1 MMSREW
7 VDRNKGSLFSVW
19 CSSSSSSV
27 SVSSSSNSNSG
38 SSVVV
43 VVIVVVVVVVQ
54 QEIMRYIIGSIGSIG
69 SLARSGAVIYAK
81 KV

>member
-7 VDRNKGSLFSVW
+7 VDCNKGSLLSVW
-19 CSSSSSSV
+19 CSSSSSS
-27 SVSSSSNSNSG
+27 SSSSSNSC

-43 VVIVVVVVVVQ
+43 VVIVVVVVQ
-54 QEIMRYIIGSIGSIG
+54 QEIMRCIIGSIDSIG

>member
-1 MMSREW
+1 MSREW
-7 VDRNKGSLFSVW
+7 IDCNKGSLLSVW
-19 CSSSSSSV
+19 CSCSCSSSSSN
-27 SVSSSSNSNSG
+27 SSSCSC

-43 VVIVVVVVVVQ
+43 VIIVVVVVQ
-54 QEIMRYIIGSIGSIG
+54 QEIMRCIIGSIDSIG